1 MFGLFKKNKGNK
13 TKINAIVPEVSVMGI
28 NTVKNEVTQCIF
40 ELGCNDIESA
50 FIVGEAC
57 YDHRSENTE
66 MKGIRVVIDGNAEQ
80 CEILS
85 QKLSNRNLPLEIS
98 GVSCLDSYESSLQ
111 TTIIEQSH
119 NFLSGNGELVE
130 VTVFVKNIET
140 EKYQAVLLHVGTN
153 FSLGDDTIKD
163 VYKKVAYECGLYG
176 QQVLDILS
184 NVQGIAVE
192 EFSQKM
198 EDMGLAGGSAFAE
211 AIISNQNAIS
221 RGLIPISDEQVQT
234 FLEQANA

>member
-1 MFGLFKKNKGNK
+1 
-13 TKINAIVPEVSVMGI
+13 
-28 NTVKNEVTQCIF
+28 
-40 ELGCNDIESA
+40 
-50 FIVGEAC
+50 
-57 YDHRSENTE
+57 

-153 FSLGDDTIKD
+153 FALGDEAIRD
-163 VYKKVAYECGLYG
+163 VFEKAGYECSLYG
-176 QQVLDILS
+176 LQVLDIIS

-192 EFSQKM
+192 EFSEKM
-198 EDMGLAGGSAFAE
+198 KDVGLQGSSAFAK
-211 AIISNQNAIS
+211 AIVTNQNAIS
-221 RGLIPISDEQVQT
+221 RGFIPLSDEQIQT
-234 FLEQANA
+234 FVEKANA